1 MIKNARKHDN
11 SVSNSFSCRMYCTSG
26 ATDDVD
32 LLPLQ
37 IRVAVL
43 VTSAPTGLL
52 KEEYFTLLSP
62 QIVELIKFAIDS
74 KDVSLQKIC
83 VLAIMRISHFKGD
96 ICDLHL
102 VQPLTAALLNID
114 NENPQ
119 LSQRSNDQSVLISNS
134 SAVQRSVSSTE
145 SIHSAVNVLHVLLT
159 VCPTQQPLLASLERC
174 GVIKPVLA
182 LAVFLLTSN
191 RNSSLLPKVQDIC
204 RVIFST
210 SIHTEYI
217 AKQLHDV
224 IIHTTRNMFCID
236 TDGHLTVERRM
247 RRISETQTA
256 SAADYAHHLGLQ
268 SKEDEGVG
276 KVLSPAELLSAKQ
289 AQSLKLSASA
299 GITLD
304 ERDGGREKGGAN
316 GRGDNVRAPGW
327 EVDDILSMALI
338 AASAEERKAASKRA
352 SLSLPLPLLP
362 SSTPISNTSQ
372 STYNLWDLGM
382 HDSQED
388 EDSNIE
394 YGRGDDDESEGVT
407 GPGSA
412 HLMLEVS
419 VRAKAAAE
427 LLLHTEQ
434 SVSNPQSNS
443 RDNGDTDGKGKCDI
457 SKRNG
462 LKVAVAVEGMG
473 EIDEIETKITRE
485 GVAAELFICCLQHFL
500 TRPATGPL
508 HGHLQ
513 VQVQSNRPTTATA
526 TAGALSSHEVNE
538 LDRGLS
544 GLVLVLLQAHVPM
557 ENLLEGG

>member
-1 MIKNARKHDN
+1 MIENVKKHNN
-11 SVSNSFSCRMYCTSG
+11 SLSNSSSCRMYCTSG

-62 QIVELIKFAIDS
+62 QIIELIKFSIDS

-83 VLAIMRISHFKGD
+83 VLAIMRISHFRGD

-102 VQPLTAALLNID
+102 IRPLTAALLNID

-119 LSQRSNDQSVLISNS
+119 LSQRSNDHSVLISNS
-134 SAVQRSVSSTE
+134 STIQRSVSSTE

-191 RNSSLLPKVQDIC
+191 RNSPLLPKLQDIC

-210 SIHTEYI
+210 SIHTEHI
-217 AKQLHDV
+217 ANQLHDV
-224 IIHTTRNMFCID
+224 IIRTTRNMFCID
-236 TDGHLTVERRM
+236 TDGHLTIERRM

-276 KVLSPAELLSAKQ
+276 NILSPAELLSAKQ
-289 AQSLKLSASA
+289 AHLLELSASA

-304 ERDGGREKGGAN
+304 ESDGGGGKGAVN

-338 AASAEERKAASKRA
+338 AASAEERNAASKRA
-352 SLSLPLPLLP
+352 SLPLPLLP
-362 SSTPISNTSQ
+362 SSTTPISNTSQ
-372 STYNLWDLGM
+372 STFNLWDLGM

-443 RDNGDTDGKGKCDI
+443 KDNGDI

-462 LKVAVAVEGMG
+462 IKVAVEGMG
-473 EIDEIETKITRE
+473 ELDEIETKVTRE

-500 TRPATGPL
+500 TRPATGEL

-513 VQVQSNRPTTATA
+513 VQSNKPTIATATA
-526 TAGALSSHEVNE
+526 TATALSSHEVNE

-557 ENLLEGG
+557 EKLLEGG